1 MPTRKL
7 KYQKYLDEFPNCPPI
22 SYKVLNENA
31 FRWVFHHRLSDS
43 FMPLNTT
50 KEPPQRMLDDSELM
64 CKGFGL
70 SFFDTY
76 VHAFARY
83 EALYKRKRGVS
94 HEAFIFEKGDSIAEL
109 GMMENDCIFGDLNEE
124 NGHFT
129 FHEFEETDLA
139 KNVLTIEGIF
149 DDNGKFK
156 R

>member
-1 MPTRKL
+1 MPIRKL

-22 SYKVLNENA
+22 HYKELKENA
-31 FRWVFHHRLSDS
+31 FRWVFRHRLSDS
-43 FMPLNTT
+43 FMPLNVT
-50 KEPPQRMLDDSELM
+50 KVPPQRMLDDSELM

-76 VHAFARY
+76 AHAFARY

-94 HEAFIFEKGDSIAEL
+94 HKAFMLEKGDSIAEL
-109 GMMENDCIFGDLNEE
+109 EIIENEGIFGDINDE

-129 FHEFEETDLA
+129 FHEFEETSLT
-139 KNVLTIEGIF
+139 KNVLTIEDIF
-149 DDNGKFK
+149 DNNGKFK